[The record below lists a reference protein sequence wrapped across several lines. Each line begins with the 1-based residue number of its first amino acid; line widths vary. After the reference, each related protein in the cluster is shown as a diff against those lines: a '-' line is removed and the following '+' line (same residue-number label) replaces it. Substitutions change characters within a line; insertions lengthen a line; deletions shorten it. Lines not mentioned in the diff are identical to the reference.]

1 MLLNYKAK
9 GSDWQILG
17 FQMSAKILNK
27 LILNISAILYLKLT
41 IKKCNVCHNRK
52 DKMLRPL
59 T

>member
-17 FQMSAKILNK
+17 FQMLVKILNK

-41 IKKCNVCHNRK
+41 IKIAMSAIIERTKCYV
-52 DKMLRPL
+52 L
-59 T
+59 